1 MVWDIAT
8 DDFRGAC
15 GRGANP
21 LLSVIAKVLTG
32 SSPGSSARPPT
43 ARSVAVVGEMAD
55 WNNLRMHSYSET
67 YSCLK
72 FQA

>member
-8 DDFRGAC
+8 DDFRGTC

>member
-43 ARSVAVVGEMAD
+43 ARSVAVDAQSFGGGYGRLE
-55 WNNLRMHSYSET
+55 
-67 YSCLK
+67 
-72 FQA
+72 

>member
-43 ARSVAVVGEMAD
+43 ARSVEVDAQSFGGGDGRLE
-55 WNNLRMHSYSET
+55 
-67 YSCLK
+67 
-72 FQA
+72 

>member
-21 LLSVIAKVLTG
+21 LLSAIAKVLMG
-32 SSPGSSARPPT
+32 SSPWSSARPPT
-43 ARSVAVVGEMAD
+43 VR
-55 WNNLRMHSYSET
+55 
-67 YSCLK
+67 
-72 FQA
+72 